1 MSEIEYEVQMVMD
14 HVEDEAKAER
24 ETADLIE
31 AVNTAV
37 ERFRRHEESARI
49 ESCMNE
55 ALYAAER
62 KQKKQQAIARKHR
75 RRKWQA
81 VKRCAVLLL
90 GVAAMFGFEILLGL
104 PHGLSL
110 GCMVLLMILAAYIAA
125 VQVVPEVLWY
135 LRHKE
140 VRAR

>member
-49 ESCMNE
+49 ASRLSA
-55 ALYAAER
+55 ALDADKR
-62 KQKKQQAIARKHR
+62 KQKKQKALARKHR
-75 RRKWQA
+75 RRKWKA
-81 VKRCAVLLL
+81 VKRCANILM
-90 GVAAMFGFEILLGL
+90 GVAAVFGFEILLGL

-110 GCMVLLMILAAYIAA
+110 GCMVLLMILAAYIAT

>member
-1 MSEIEYEVQMVMD
+1 MSEIEYEVQMVMN
-14 HVEDEAKAER
+14 HVDETNAAE
-24 ETADLIE
+24 ETASMID
-31 AVNTAV
+31 AVNAAT
-37 ERFRRHEESARI
+37 EGFRRHEESARI
-49 ESCMNE
+49 ASRMGDV
-55 ALYAAER
+55 LRAAER
-62 KQKKQQAIARKHR
+62 NEKKQRALARKHR

-81 VKRCAVLLL
+81 VKRCANILM
-90 GVAAMFGFEILLGL
+90 GVAAVFGFEILLGL

-135 LRHKE
+135 LRHKA